1 MTHSTPNDVK
11 LPAVRIGML
20 GFVGCVLAAA
30 IGGMLST
37 QRDGSLN
44 DGLWTL
50 VATIPGVLIPMF
62 ILMIMPAKQ
71 PGQWGVPVVAG
82 TMIRAL
88 VTLTIGLAIYMLI
101 GPAKV
106 VFFLTM
112 LAALMITLVIDVASV
127 LTLIQKHSTSMMPV
141 ADAEG
146 IS

>member
-11 LPAVRIGML
+11 FPAVRIGLIGLVSCAFVAAL
-20 GFVGCVLAAA
+20 GS
-30 IGGMLST
+30 MLST
-37 QRDGSLN
+37 QRGGLMS
-44 DGLWTL
+44 DGLWTM

-62 ILMIMPAKQ
+62 ILMAMPAKQ

-112 LAALMITLVIDVASV
+112 LAALMITLLIDVASV
-127 LTLIQKHSTSMMPV
+127 LTLIQKHSTGIMPV